1 LVNMG
6 IGTELNFSTIPDGT
20 LTDRSFSIGYGFNFL
35 STAELTVYYYN
46 TYQQLTEPFNPID
59 DEKYT
64 EFNAGEEYSW
74 NGAGVELSSD
84 QRKLF
89 YYELEARYGGF
100 YNGNNF
106 NLTGELNYR
115 YQPYGS
121 VAVRF
126 DYNDVRLASGYGK
139 EKLMLIGPRIDMT
152 FTDKIFLTT
161 FVQYNNLQDNV
172 NLNARFQW
180 RYKPASDF
188 FVVYTENYL
197 PENLRS
203 KNRALVF
210 KFTYWLNL

>member
-1 LVNMG
+1 MSV
-6 IGTELNFSTIPDGT
+6 GTELNMNVIPGGRVTDKAFS
-20 LTDRSFSIGYGFNFL
+20 LGYGFNFL
-35 STAELTVYYYN
+35 NTSELTVYYYQ
-46 TYQQLTEPFNPID
+46 TYQQLTEAFNPID
-59 DEKYT
+59 DEKYVVFNSGEEFIWNGGGV
-64 EFNAGEEYSW
+64 EFN
-74 NGAGVELSSD
+74 SD

-89 YYELEARYGGF
+89 YYEIEARYGGF
-100 YNGNNF
+100 YNGKNF
-106 NLTGELNYR
+106 NVTGELNYR

-126 DYNDVRLASGYGK
+126 DYNDLRLATGYGK
-139 EKLMLIGPRIDMT
+139 EKLMLVGPRIDLT

-161 FVQYNNLQDNV
+161 FVQYNNLADNV